1 MTVAWPLAAIGI
13 SIAVVAAIVDVRTGK
28 IPNLLTVLG
37 MTAGLVGGAV
47 FGGLQGAMMAA
58 VGGLA
63 ASIVPLL
70 LFRAGAMGGGVV
82 Q

>member
-58 VGGLA
+58 VGFHRA
-63 ASIVPLL
+63 AAPVSS
-70 LFRAGAMGGGVV
+70 RGNGRR
-82 Q
+82 